1 MVPTPR
7 RDERQNSR
15 RNARRETNRAEILDA
30 AEIVF
35 AQTGI
40 HNASMRS
47 IAAEAGFSPAAMYL
61 FFEGRQHLLAATL
74 TRRGDEL
81 NELLTATVAEAPE
94 PLAALHAVI
103 DATLAFFA
111 RRTEFR
117 QMLRELRGGPAIM
130 GPALAD
136 HADDVDQRL
145 AHAAKLLSGVIA
157 DGQKSGVLRSGNPHL
172 LAHLYMVLVN
182 EFVYL
187 AAQPTNDFATED
199 LHHVVDGALRA

>member
-111 RRTEFR
+111 RRAEFR
-117 QMLRELRGGPAIM
+117 QMLRERGGPAIM
-130 GPALAD
+130 GPPSPTTPTMSTSDSPTRRSSCRASSPMARSP
-136 HADDVDQRL
+136 AFSDQEIRTYSL
-145 AHAAKLLSGVIA
+145 TSIWC
-157 DGQKSGVLRSGNPHL
+157 S
-172 LAHLYMVLVN
+172 
-182 EFVYL
+182 
-187 AAQPTNDFATED
+187 
-199 LHHVVDGALRA
+199 